1 MKLFSIIGTT
11 VFAITFLWSCVKSN
25 PETIPTLS
33 SQHGE
38 RMLSSH
44 NYIFIDVRT
53 QQEYDTGHI
62 PNSTHISV
70 ESLESRIDEI
80 EKFREKKIVV
90 YCRSGNRSSKGT
102 KILNK
107 YGFEAVN
114 LSGGMLQWKGPVD
127 KN

>member
-1 MKLFSIIGTT
+1 MKLFFIIGTT
-11 VFAITFLWSCVKSN
+11 VFAIIFLWSCVKSN

-33 SQHGE
+33 SHQGE
-38 RMLSSH
+38 KLLSNH

-53 QQEYDTGHI
+53 KQEHDTSHI
-62 PNSTHISV
+62 PNSTHFSI

-80 EKFREKKIVV
+80 EKYKEKKIVV

-102 KILNK
+102 KILIK
-107 YGFEAVN
+107 YGFEAMN

-127 KN
+127 NN

>member
-1 MKLFSIIGTT
+1 MKLFFIIGTT

-33 SQHGE
+33 SQQGE
-38 RMLSSH
+38 KLLSNH

-80 EKFREKKIVV
+80 EKYKEKKIVV

-102 KILNK
+102 KFLIK
-107 YGFEAVN
+107 YGFEAMN

-127 KN
+127 NN

>member
-33 SQHGE
+33 SQQGE
-38 RMLSSH
+38 KLLSNH

-62 PNSTHISV
+62 PNSTHIPV

-80 EKFREKKIVV
+80 QKFKEKRIIV
-90 YCRSGNRSSKGT
+90 YCRSGNRSLKGT

-127 KN
+127 NN

>member
-11 VFAITFLWSCVKSN
+11 VFAISFLWSCVKSN
-25 PETIPTLS
+25 LETIPTLS
-33 SQHGE
+33 SQQGE
-38 RMLSSH
+38 KLLSNH

-53 QQEYDTGHI
+53 QQEHDTGHI
-62 PNSTHISV
+62 PNSTHIPV

-80 EKFREKKIVV
+80 QKFKEKRIIV
-90 YCRSGNRSSKGT
+90 YCRSGNRSLKGT

-127 KN
+127 NN

>member
-1 MKLFSIIGTT
+1 MKLLIIIATP
-11 VFAITFLWSCVKSN
+11 VFAINFLWSCVKSN
-25 PETIPTLS
+25 SENIPTLS
-33 SQHGE
+33 SQQGE
-38 RMLSSH
+38 KLLSNH

-53 QQEYDTGHI
+53 KQEHDTGHI
-62 PNSTHISV
+62 PNSTHISI

-80 EKFREKKIVV
+80 EKFKEKKIVV
-90 YCRSGNRSSKGT
+90 YCRSGNRSSKGI

-114 LSGGMLQWKGPVD
+114 LSGGMLQWKGPVE

>member
-1 MKLFSIIGTT
+1 MKLFFIIATT
-11 VFAITFLWSCVKSN
+11 VFALNFLWSCVKSN

-33 SQHGE
+33 SHQGE
-38 RMLSSH
+38 KLLSNH

-53 QQEYDTGHI
+53 KQEHDTGHI

-80 EKFREKKIVV
+80 EKFKEKKIVV

-102 KILNK
+102 KILIK
-107 YGFEAVN
+107 
-114 LSGGMLQWKGPVD
+114 
-127 KN
+127 

>member
-1 MKLFSIIGTT
+1 MKLFFIIATT
-11 VFAITFLWSCVKSN
+11 VFALNFLWSCVKSN

-33 SQHGE
+33 SYQGE
-38 RMLSSH
+38 KLLSNH

-53 QQEYDTGHI
+53 KQEHDTGHI
-62 PNSTHISV
+62 PNSTHISI

-80 EKFREKKIVV
+80 EKYKEKKIVV

-102 KILNK
+102 KILIK
-107 YGFEAVN
+107 YGFEAMN

-127 KN
+127 NN

>member
-33 SQHGE
+33 SQQGE
-38 RMLSSH
+38 KLLSNH

-53 QQEYDTGHI
+53 QQEHDTGHI
-62 PNSTHISV
+62 PNSTHIPV

-80 EKFREKKIVV
+80 QKFKDKRIIV
-90 YCRSGNRSSKGT
+90 YCRSGNRASKGA
-102 KILNK
+102 KFLNK

-114 LSGGMLQWKGPVD
+114 LSGGMLQWKGSVD

>member
-1 MKLFSIIGTT
+1 
-11 VFAITFLWSCVKSN
+11 
-25 PETIPTLS
+25 
-33 SQHGE
+33 
-38 RMLSSH
+38 
-44 NYIFIDVRT
+44 VRT

-90 YCRSGNRSSKGT
+90 YCHSGNRSSKGT

>member
-1 MKLFSIIGTT
+1 MKLLFIIATT
-11 VFAITFLWSCVKSN
+11 VFALNFLWSCVKSN
-25 PETIPTLS
+25 SGTVPTLS
-33 SQHGE
+33 SHQGE
-38 RMLSSH
+38 KLLSNH

-53 QQEYDTGHI
+53 KQEHDTGHI
-62 PNSTHISV
+62 PNSTHISI

-90 YCRSGNRSSKGT
+90 YCRSGNRSSKGA

-127 KN
+127 NN

>member
-11 VFAITFLWSCVKSN
+11 VFAISFLWSCVKSN
-25 PETIPTLS
+25 LETIPTLS
-33 SQHGE
+33 SQQGE
-38 RMLSSH
+38 KLLSNH

-62 PNSTHISV
+62 PNSTHIPV

-80 EKFREKKIVV
+80 QKFKEKRIIV
-90 YCRSGNRSSKGT
+90 YCRSGNRSLKGT

-127 KN
+127 NN